1 MKKQLSCAIPFF
13 LGFMSVAQAQDLTS
27 KDLRNLFPG
36 NYSVVIYNIFTVQV
50 TMGKN
55 GELNGLSRGKRDT
68 GRWSIEGNKFCLLWK
83 SWTKGKKGC
92 STLKRDGGYIKGD
105 GFYFKV

>member
-1 MKKQLSCAIPFF
+1 MKKLMFFAIAIWLVLSRSAIA
-13 LGFMSVAQAQDLTS
+13 GDMTHNE
-27 KDLRNLFPG
+27 LRKLFPG
-36 NYSVVIYNIFTVQV
+36 NYSVVIYNIFTIEV

-55 GELNGLSRGKRDT
+55 GELDGLSRGKRDS

-92 STLKRDGGYIKGD
+92 SLLKRDGVYIKGD
-105 GFYFKV
+105 GFYFKA

>member
-1 MKKQLSCAIPFF
+1 MRKPVICALAIW
-13 LGFMSVAQAQDLTS
+13 LGFFQSAIAKDLTPTE
-27 KDLRNLFPG
+27 LRKLFPG
-36 NYSVVIYNIFTVQV
+36 NYLVVIYNIFTVEV

-92 STLKRDGGYIKGD
+92 SSLKRDGDYVKGD
-105 GFYFKV
+105 GFYFKA